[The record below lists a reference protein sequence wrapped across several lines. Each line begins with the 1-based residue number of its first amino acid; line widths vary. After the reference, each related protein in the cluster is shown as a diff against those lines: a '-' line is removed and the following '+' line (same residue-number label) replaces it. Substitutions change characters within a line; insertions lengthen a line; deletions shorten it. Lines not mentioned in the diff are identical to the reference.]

1 MDNVARGISG
11 GLFWLAL
18 AFIVMAIV
26 WLLVKK
32 QQMKHELTLKL
43 LDRGKDADPELLAL
57 ARQLMAAR
65 PDVAPQAAKPLSEQ
79 HLEGG
84 SFMTLLF
91 VVSGMVM
98 IFIGALRDD
107 TNWILILVG
116 ALAFIYGNLCWRGAY
131 QRYLA
136 EKAEEK
142 AEAEARAARGE

>member
-1 MDNVARGISG
+1 LAKETGMDNVARGISG

-98 IFIGALRDD
+98 IFIGALR
-107 TNWILILVG
+107 
-116 ALAFIYGNLCWRGAY
+116 
-131 QRYLA
+131 
-136 EKAEEK
+136 
-142 AEAEARAARGE
+142 